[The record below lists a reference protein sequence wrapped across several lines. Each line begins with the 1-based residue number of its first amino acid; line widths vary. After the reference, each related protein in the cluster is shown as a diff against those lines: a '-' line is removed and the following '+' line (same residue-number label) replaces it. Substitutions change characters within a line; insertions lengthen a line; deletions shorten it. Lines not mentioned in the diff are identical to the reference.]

1 MLCLL
6 EPPRTRVIEGRYRKN
21 IIKKNLMK
29 IKAISKGMDIA
40 GDRYQAP
47 PL

>member
-6 EPPRTRVIEGRYRKN
+6 EPPRTSVIEGRYRKN
-21 IIKKNLMK
+21 IIKKNLIK
-29 IKAISKGMDIA
+29 IEGISKGMDIT

-47 PL
+47 HL